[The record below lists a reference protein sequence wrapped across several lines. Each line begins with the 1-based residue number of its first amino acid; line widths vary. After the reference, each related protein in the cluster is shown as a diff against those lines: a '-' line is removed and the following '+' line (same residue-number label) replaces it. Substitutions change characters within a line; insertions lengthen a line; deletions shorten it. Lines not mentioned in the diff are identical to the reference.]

1 MSQKLVVVVSSAG
14 MANPVPLPKI
24 THKRGNPN
32 WGRPL
37 GPIPALPTEFEMQV
51 RNLGLTKE
59 TYAGSAQ
66 LRNWCELNRNRCYV
80 PEWLLDEWDLAVDP
94 NFAA

>member
-1 MSQKLVVVVSSAG
+1 
-14 MANPVPLPKI
+14 
-24 THKRGNPN
+24 
-32 WGRPL
+32 
-37 GPIPALPTEFEMQV
+37 MQV